1 MKLRTTFLATLAAG
15 TLLSGCQDFQD
26 AQHRETDV
34 MNTAE
39 RQHVPNIPVISESDK
54 PWLLGDAIKD
64 VDPIPDLLKHP
75 AAITIARPTSLR
87 DAAILAS
94 RLTSVPVRIMPD
106 AEDADDGSEI
116 GTGTPQSVS
125 FNGTNLPPPPVMS
138 AMSAALGNKG
148 KSARQSWNGSGDW
161 LKYDGTRE
169 GVFQALATRFGVW
182 QRFVD
187 DHVEFYRTLTK
198 TFTVP
203 AFAGD
208 TQANTSII
216 AYTGGGSG
224 SSGSSSG
231 SSGGGGASTGSGS
244 SSGQSSGQSSGIASV
259 SSTSKTNRWKT
270 IEHTA
275 QIVSGGASV
284 VADEGLGTLSATGTP
299 DQIARVDDWMKNLN
313 DGLMKQVAVEVHV
326 YTVKVSHESNYGWSP
341 QLALKNYGKAFG
353 MAAMPAA
360 IPALQSADTPFS
372 FGASILDT
380 ATGATGQF
388 SGTKFVVQALQ
399 QLGNVTEQYDRGVV
413 TTNGVTAPFQNG
425 INTTYLANTTTTLAT
440 NAGSANSLSP
450 GVIMSGFMGSVTP
463 KIVDNRILLRVNFL
477 LQTLLSIQ
485 TITSNG
491 SSLQAPKSSNTSLDD
506 TVALQNGSTLVL
518 SGYVDDATSR
528 TRNGVGS
535 ALNWVTGG
543 GGDAQVSKT
552 HVVVTVEARTL

>member
-1 MKLRTTFLATLAAG
+1 M
-15 TLLSGCQDFQD
+15 
-26 AQHRETDV
+26 
-34 MNTAE
+34 
-39 RQHVPNIPVISESDK
+39 
-54 PWLLGDAIKD
+54 
-64 VDPIPDLLKHP
+64 
-75 AAITIARPTSLR
+75 
-87 DAAILAS
+87 
-94 RLTSVPVRIMPD
+94 
-106 AEDADDGSEI
+106 
-116 GTGTPQSVS
+116 
-125 FNGTNLPPPPVMS
+125 
-138 AMSAALGNKG
+138 
-148 KSARQSWNGSGDW
+148 
-161 LKYDGTRE
+161 
-169 GVFQALATRFGVW
+169 
-182 QRFVD
+182 
-187 DHVEFYRTLTK
+187 
-198 TFTVP
+198 
-203 AFAGD
+203 
-208 TQANTSII
+208 
-216 AYTGGGSG
+216 
-224 SSGSSSG
+224 
-231 SSGGGGASTGSGS
+231 
-244 SSGQSSGQSSGIASV
+244 
-259 SSTSKTNRWKT
+259 
-270 IEHTA
+270 
-275 QIVSGGASV
+275 